1 MCPVWPTV
9 SLSTRPRHRL
19 TASERAPPPPG
30 CNRLCGANDGQR
42 SDDPCGDSQ
51 TTTYCRSFTTR
62 LPRHRS
68 PPRTHAHDTPPTP
81 PLTTRPP
88 PPPRQ
93 VLYGIQSTGWGN
105 GDLVEITD
113 IVAAGV
119 FEEMDYRNEAVNA
132 KRFERSLDFLG
143 CGATPAA
150 ATHRRP
156 RLPSSDRAHDNHRSG
171 TMSRRRPARPP
182 RTPRVPRPTRPR
194 HARRYVSVPAAVPSL
209 PPTPR
214 VLVTEWVA
222 GRLAEMRRSGLY

>member
-1 MCPVWPTV
+1 MWRQSDHDLLPT
-9 SLSTRPRHRL
+9 L
-19 TASERAPPPPG
+19 
-30 CNRLCGANDGQR
+30 
-42 SDDPCGDSQ
+42 
-51 TTTYCRSFTTR
+51 
-62 LPRHRS
+62 
-68 PPRTHAHDTPPTP
+68 HDTPSTP

-132 KRFERSLDFLG
+132 QRFERSLDFLG

-156 RLPSSDRAHDNHRSG
+156 ASPPPTAHANRQSSERNDVS
-171 TMSRRRPARPP
+171 PPP
-182 RTPRVPRPTRPR
+182 RSPAT
-194 HARRYVSVPAAVPSL
+194 HAPSPSPDAPATRRYVSVPAAVPSL

-222 GRLAEMRRSGLY
+222 GRLAEMRSSGLY